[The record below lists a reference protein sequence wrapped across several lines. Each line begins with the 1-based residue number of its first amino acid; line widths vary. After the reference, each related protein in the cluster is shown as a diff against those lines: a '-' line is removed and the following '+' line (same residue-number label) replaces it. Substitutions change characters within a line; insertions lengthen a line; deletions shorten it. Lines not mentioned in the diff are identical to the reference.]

1 VSPREL
7 LPLYALDALEPDEAR
22 TVERAVAADPALAAE
37 LAALRDVAGALV
49 AAVPPVTPAADVK
62 ARLLASVGGGRFEKF
77 SARMAK
83 LYDVTIE
90 RARELLGLV
99 ERPASWGPAIPDTRT
114 TAIPFVVLV
123 HFDGGPACATADCG
137 FIRIEPGQS
146 FPLHRHRGEEVVVV
160 LAGTLRDSNGQLHHP
175 GDECVRAAGTE
186 HSLTVVGDEPVILAA
201 RAERGIEVLG

>member
-1 VSPREL
+1 MRDL

-22 TVERAVAADPALAAE
+22 AVERAVAVDPALAAE
-37 LAALRDVAGALV
+37 LAELRDVAG
-49 AAVPPVTPAADVK
+49 
-62 ARLLASVGGGRFEKF
+62 
-77 SARMAK
+77 
-83 LYDVTIE
+83 TIDS
-90 RARELLGLV
+90 ARELLGLV

-114 TAIPFVVLV
+114 TAIPFVGLV

-160 LAGTLRDSNGQLHHP
+160 LAGTLRDSSGQLHHP

-201 RAERGIEVLG
+201 RAERGIEVIG